1 MIITIIYNNIKI
13 LTVSKSNETF
23 VLIVQL
29 FETFSILNSPL
40 FPEQK
45 FSPEISSA
53 MKRGNPEKRIK
64 IQKYRLPLILVIII
78 NFKINDI
85 YLHRQLVS

>member
-1 MIITIIYNNIKI
+1 MVITIINNNIKI

-29 FETFSILNSPL
+29 FETLSILNSPL
-40 FPEQK
+40 FPELK

-64 IQKYRLPLILVIII
+64 IQKY
-78 NFKINDI
+78 
-85 YLHRQLVS
+85 